1 MIVTIDGPSG
11 TGKSTVAERLAEK
24 LGYTYFDTGA
34 LYRAIAWKILHDNI
48 DLSDLVGIKKMLRAF
63 SFHVETQN
71 GKKNYKVDTHDVTKA
86 IRSQEVTAIVS
97 EVSAMKCVR
106 DAMRPLQELFSHEG
120 PTVFEGRDLGTV
132 VFPHAEVKFFLT
144 ASPSVRA
151 ERRLKDLQQKF
162 PDRAGEFSYEDIL
175 QKIEDRDAYDSSR
188 ELAPLKQAADAI
200 LVDTS
205 QMTIDE
211 VVVTLE
217 NYVKEKSK

>member
-11 TGKSTVAERLAEK
+11 TGKSTVAEQLAER

-34 LYRAIAWKILHDNI
+34 LYRAISWKILHDDI
-48 DLSDLVGIKKMLRAF
+48 VLSDLKAIEKMLQTF
-63 SFHVETQN
+63 SFHVETHE
-71 GKKNYKVDTHDVTKA
+71 GRKTYKVDTHDVTKA

-132 VFPHAEVKFFLT
+132 VFPHAQVKFFLT
-144 ASPSVRA
+144 ASASVRA

-162 PDRAGEFSYEDIL
+162 PDRASEFSYEDIL
-175 QKIEDRDAYDSSR
+175 QKIQERDAYDSSR
-188 ELAPLKQAADAI
+188 KLAPLKQADDAI

-211 VVVTLE
+211 VVATLE

>member
-11 TGKSTVAERLAEK
+11 TGKSTVAKKLAEK

-34 LYRAIAWKILHDNI
+34 LYRAISWKILADDI
-48 DLSDLVGIKKMLRAF
+48 PLADLDAIEQMLRTF
-63 SFHVETQN
+63 SFHLGTHLGQ
-71 GKKNYKVDTHDVTKA
+71 KIYKVDTHDVTKA

-132 VFPHAEVKFFLT
+132 VFPHADVKFFLT
-144 ASPSVRA
+144 AQPAVRA
-151 ERRLKDLQQKF
+151 KRRLKDLQQKF
-162 PDRAGEFSYEDIL
+162 PERASEFIYEDIL

-188 ELAPLKQAADAI
+188 KLAPLKQADDAI

-211 VVVTLE
+211 VVATLE

>member
-11 TGKSTVAERLAEK
+11 TGKSTVAEKLAEK

-34 LYRAIAWKILHDNI
+34 LYRAIAWKILKDDI
-48 DLSDLVGIKKMLRAF
+48 ALTDLDTIEKMLKTF
-63 SFHVETQN
+63 SFHVETHDGQ
-71 GKKNYKVDTHDVTKA
+71 KIYKVDADDVTKA
-86 IRSQEVTAIVS
+86 IRSQEVTDIVS

-106 DAMRPLQELFSHEG
+106 DAMRPLQELFSQEG

-132 VFPHAEVKFFLT
+132 VFPHADVKFFLT
-144 ASPSVRA
+144 AQPAVRA
-151 ERRLKDLQQKF
+151 KRRLKDLQQKF
-162 PDRAGEFSYEDIL
+162 PDRESEFSYEDIL
-175 QKIEDRDAYDSSR
+175 QKIKDRDAYDSSR
-188 ELAPLKQAADAI
+188 ELAPLKQADDAI

-211 VVVTLE
+211 VVATLE

>member
-48 DLSDLVGIKKMLRAF
+48 ALSDLEGIKKMLQTF

-71 GKKNYKVDTHDVTKA
+71 GKKNYRVDTHEVTKA

-162 PDRAGEFSYEDIL
+162 PDRASEFSYEDIL

-188 ELAPLKQAADAI
+188 ELAPLKQAEDAI

>member
-11 TGKSTVAERLAEK
+11 TGKSTVAEKLAEK

-34 LYRAIAWKILHDNI
+34 LYRAIAWKILKDDI
-48 DLSDLVGIKKMLRAF
+48 ALTDLDGIEKMLRSF
-63 SFHVETQN
+63 SFHVETHEGQ
-71 GKKNYKVDTHDVTKA
+71 KTYKVDADDVTKA
-86 IRSQEVTAIVS
+86 IRSQEVTGIVS

-106 DAMRPLQELFSHEG
+106 DAMRPLQELFSQEG

-132 VFPHAEVKFFLT
+132 VFPDADVKFFLT
-144 ASPSVRA
+144 AQPAVRA
-151 ERRLKDLQQKF
+151 KRRLKDLQQKF
-162 PDRAGEFSYEDIL
+162 PDRASEFSYEDIL
-175 QKIEDRDAYDSSR
+175 QKIKDRDAYDSSR
-188 ELAPLKQAADAI
+188 ELAPLKQADDAI
-200 LVDTS
+200 LVETS